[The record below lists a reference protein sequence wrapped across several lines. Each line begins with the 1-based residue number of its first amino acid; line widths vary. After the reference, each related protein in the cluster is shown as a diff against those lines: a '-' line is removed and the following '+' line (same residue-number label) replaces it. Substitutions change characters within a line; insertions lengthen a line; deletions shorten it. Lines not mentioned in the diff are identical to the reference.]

1 VYEREWVSPSSF
13 YGTRWTLK
21 ILVLV
26 DKPVIEY
33 SRSAVC
39 LAKHY
44 LQHGGN
50 NLELARQYVEKV
62 AASNAEEVREAT
74 ELLKQIKSA
83 ITAQEEARMTAQDMS
98 MTNTGPAS
106 T

>member
-1 VYEREWVSPSSF
+1 
-13 YGTRWTLK
+13 
-21 ILVLV
+21 
-26 DKPVIEY
+26 
-33 SRSAVC
+33 
-39 LAKHY
+39 
-44 LQHGGN
+44 
-50 NLELARQYVEKV
+50 V